1 MVLRL
6 RRIARGIVVGVTP
19 ALVLGMTGVSAADW
33 TLKRVPRTDGSGTRC
48 VLESS
53 RESLPDGYQTT
64 TAVVTVDQ
72 RAVAVTSPST
82 LDAGSGDIGL
92 AVDDGAFVAM
102 DGLAGPK
109 TATFDT
115 QHARLVERFKTG
127 RLVRVQL
134 RFWPE
139 WPATGTH
146 SATFSL
152 IGFTKA
158 YGELSGC
165 P

>member
-1 MVLRL
+1 MVVRL
-6 RRIARGIVVGVTP
+6 RRIGRGIAVGVVP
-19 ALVLGMTGVSAADW
+19 ALVLGMAGVSTADW
-33 TLKRVPRTDGSGTRC
+33 TLKRVPRADGSGTRC

-53 RESLPDGYQTT
+53 RESLSDGYQAT
-64 TAVVTVDQ
+64 TALVTIDQ

-92 AVDDGAFVAM
+92 AVDDGALIPM
-102 DGLAGPK
+102 DGLVGPK
-109 TATFDT
+109 TATFDK
-115 QHARLVERFKTG
+115 QHARLVEQFKVG